1 MPTSFSTL
9 AALRELIATQE
20 LPALGPQ
27 SRSGVLSVA
36 KLNQALDALFK
47 AGALSADAPPLIR
60 SAILLWHDH
69 LDASHELSQGI
80 ETPSGSFLHGIMH
93 RREPDY
99 WNSKY
104 WFRRIGRHPCLPTIA
119 QRVAVLAGDDV
130 GTDSQ
135 LVRGGVWDPLA
146 FVDLCEQ
153 VASLPAA
160 DPRHSRAREIQR
172 VEIDSLL
179 EYFCAPNFSE

>member
-9 AALRELIATQE
+9 AALRELITTQE

-27 SRSGVLSVA
+27 TRSGVLSVA
-36 KLNQALDALFK
+36 QLNQALDALFTT
-47 AGALSADAPPLIR
+47 GRLSTDAPPLIR
-60 SAILLWHDH
+60 SALLLWHDH

-104 WFRRIGRHPCLPTIA
+104 WFRRIGSHHCLATIA
-119 QRVAVLAGDDV
+119 KRVASLPGDDA
-130 GTDSQ
+130 GSGAQ
-135 LVRGGVWDPLA
+135 LIRGGIWDPLV

-153 VASLPAA
+153 VASLPATN
-160 DPRHSRAREIQR
+160 PRHLRAREIQR
-172 VEIDSLL
+172 AEIDSLL
-179 EYFCAPNFSE
+179 EYFCAPDFRG